1 MGVLLAG
8 GIGGA
13 LHLTCIRQIKLP
25 VKSRLM
31 RCAIQDNILIRY
43 MGERNVPV
51 ALADNCNVTALFMEW
66 LQDVSDRLIN
76 FPKNQSVQDWKPV
89 YISSVLCSSI

>member
-43 MGERNVPV
+43 MGERNVPGSF
-51 ALADNCNVTALFMEW
+51 L
-66 LQDVSDRLIN
+66 DVLLIEMIQN
-76 FPKNQSVQDWKPV
+76 DMLW
-89 YISSVLCSSI
+89 